1 MTKRFAGLGAAVALI
16 TLAAGAS
23 YGQDCTGAMGSR
35 SADDV
40 GPCWARLPGVP
51 SAYMASL
58 NRELVTAHSSIITS
72 ADDAEAG
79 LATIVEFTY
88 WRMPDDAYVRCRD
101 LYREDG
107 SRLRA
112 TGSICQLSSPG
123 S

>member
-1 MTKRFAGLGAAVALI
+1 MLLLSAA
-16 TLAAGAS
+16 AS
-23 YGQDCTGAMGSR
+23 YGQDCTGPMGSR
-35 SADDV
+35 SADDD
-40 GPCWARLPGVP
+40 GPCWARLPAVT
-51 SAYMASL
+51 SAYMASM

-79 LATIVEFTY
+79 MVTIVEFTY

-107 SRLRA
+107 SRLTG

-123 S
+123 R